1 MNCGRGIREHFSALF
16 SDPWPLYLSR
26 AQHDDH
32 HIRGC
37 QSLLSACTLRKLGL
51 ITLLDHIKQ
60 GLLFPLLLTMTSGN
74 NKQSGLIQ
82 PLRILC
88 VCVCMSMCAF
98 VDKALALSQ
107 LYLGFVLCLWQHLS
121 LFSSIEEHRSRLL
134 YFLFLTRLEFEEG
147 HWIINTLYHKEL
159 DLVSDL
165 TLECLSLLI
174 LITVKK
180 TETK

>member
-1 MNCGRGIREHFSALF
+1 VNCGRGIREHFSALF

-88 VCVCMSMCAF
+88 VCVCVCVCVCMSMCAF

-121 LFSSIEEHRSRLL
+121 LFSSIEEQRSRLL

-147 HWIINTLYHKEL
+147 H
-159 DLVSDL
+159 
-165 TLECLSLLI
+165 
-174 LITVKK
+174 
-180 TETK
+180 